1 METPVLLDHFSVG
14 SGLSLK
20 MEGCTLEV
28 IWFLQ
33 AWGMAALDPRPS
45 LRLSSLPMLQK
56 LLLEKVE
63 NPLLEKAVEHEPLPP
78 LWLLQHSSPHQQV
91 LPQLEARGIP
101 HHARIGGVA

>member
-1 METPVLLDHFSVG
+1 METPVLLDHFYVG

-33 AWGMAALDPRPS
+33 AWGMAALDPRTL
-45 LRLSSLPMLQK
+45 LRLLSLLMLQK
-56 LLLEKVE
+56 RW
-63 NPLLEKAVEHEPLPP
+63 LEKAVEHEPLPP